1 MAIRHLSG
9 RRKSMYKTNHEELM
23 LVEARCQDLLRY
35 LKDFYGDLE
44 DMKIPNKEKCFDTV
58 LSVIEIFQQLLLDN
72 KKHRSEIADRQN
84 LEED

>member
-1 MAIRHLSG
+1 
-9 RRKSMYKTNHEELM
+9 MYKTNHEELM

-58 LSVIEIFQQLLLDN
+58 NSVIKILKQLLLDN